1 VVVEAGGGRRRCGT
15 DVKEVRKGGE
25 ARRGWDAGGAV
36 RRRGRWRR
44 PAAVVLVRH
53 MKKNGE
59 EKEPEKGENQRKKKE
74 VER

>member
-1 VVVEAGGGRRRCGT
+1 MDVE
-15 DVKEVRKGGE
+15 EVRKGGE
-25 ARRGWDAGGAV
+25 AQRGWMRVERHDGVGAAG
-36 RRRGRWRR
+36 RGRWRR

-59 EKEPEKGENQRKKKE
+59 EKEPEEGENRRKKKE